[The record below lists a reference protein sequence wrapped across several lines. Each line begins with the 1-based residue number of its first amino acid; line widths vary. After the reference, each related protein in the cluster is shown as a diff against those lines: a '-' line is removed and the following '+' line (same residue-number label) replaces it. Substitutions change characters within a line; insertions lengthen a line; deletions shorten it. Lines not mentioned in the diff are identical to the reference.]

1 MNSLGNLESNI
12 YRDAGIRPEGAAMM
26 ILLKYYM
33 IRGKFQQAESLCR
46 EPMEM
51 EDRVYTLQ
59 ADYNYIFSKE
69 GEGNSEVILQVPC
82 TASAEWTANQ
92 RIAAANA
99 GGKSYFTVT
108 EAHNRFWIPQAFI
121 DESKG
126 AIRQNPGY

>member
-46 EPMEM
+46 ELMEM

-69 GEGNSEVILQVPC
+69 GWQQHSSVSPL
-82 TASAEWTANQ
+82 
-92 RIAAANA
+92 
-99 GGKSYFTVT
+99 
-108 EAHNRFWIPQAFI
+108 RFQWNKFG
-121 DESKG
+121 DEICIITG
-126 AIRQNPGY
+126 